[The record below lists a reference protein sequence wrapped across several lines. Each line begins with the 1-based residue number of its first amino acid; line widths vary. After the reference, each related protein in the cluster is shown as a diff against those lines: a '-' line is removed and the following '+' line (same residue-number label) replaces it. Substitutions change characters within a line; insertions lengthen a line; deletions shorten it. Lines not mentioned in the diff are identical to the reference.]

1 MSIERSYKGSCFCG
15 AVEFTVSGEPAA
27 MGYCHCESCRHW
39 SAGPV
44 NAFTLW
50 KPDAV
55 QVTRGADNIGTYNK
69 TPRSYR
75 KWCKTCGGHL
85 FTDHPE
91 MGLIDVYAAVIPDGC
106 YLIGAQ
112 AAAQLKTGTVKAP
125 VFFRCSRLHQ
135 PIRLQRPARQQTDSA
150 SRVSTGFLI
159 PRKPRYSTLSRCDRL
174 ESRSKSHRLW

>member
-1 MSIERSYKGSCFCG
+1 MNTERSYKGSCFCG
-15 AVEFTVSGEPAA
+15 AVELTVSGEPVG

-69 TPRSYR
+69 TSRSYR

-85 FTDHPE
+85 FTEHPE
-91 MGLIDVYAAVIPDGC
+91 IGLIDVYAAVIPDLAYSPGVHVH
-106 YLIGAQ
+106 YQETVLRIKDGLPK
-112 AAAQLKTGTVKAP
+112 LKDVPKELGGSGINV
-125 VFFRCSRLHQ
+125 
-135 PIRLQRPARQQTDSA
+135 D
-150 SRVSTGFLI
+150 
-159 PRKPRYSTLSRCDRL
+159 
-174 ESRSKSHRLW
+174 E